1 MDGSVAYA
9 FVSEGVRYLSAF
21 YALDS
26 KSVGVADSA
35 GEVPCWIHIASIG
48 EYEGHPAGGFAFT
61 EKSFDEIIKNFDARQ
76 TPLNVDYEH
85 QTFNRGLKGAIDS
98 AGWIVQLELRSDG
111 QELWALTNLLP
122 EAAAR
127 VKAKQLRHCSP
138 VVIPESTDK
147 KTGGDIGFEL
157 RSLAL
162 TNDPFLDGLHPIQL
176 TRIAAMTDDEKKK
189 AEAEAAAKAD
199 KAKQLA
205 AGGGSADP
213 NDPSESASDEAAEQ
227 SAAQAFLESVATAA
241 GSDADTVLAVLGE
254 NLDMIVKAVQDA
266 IEKGGT
272 PAENTDRQMR
282 AMTIHVGPVLA
293 PTSDKDAKALTIAL
307 KHKDGQIRTLTEQLT
322 VAKTELSGFAKANAA
337 AERAALTA
345 HVTELQK
352 LGFVGKDQ
360 QAFDDAFEMFRD
372 KPELAKRVYSMA
384 TPPAGLVGDDT
395 DPAAES
401 GTNDKP
407 LLMSQLTETQQYSF
421 TMLRG
426 MGRTEQQALEF
437 IARDAAERASN

>member
-21 YALDS
+21 YALDA
-26 KSVGVADSA
+26 KSVGNKSEKPVA
-35 GEVPCWIHIASIG
+35 CWIHIASVG
-48 EYEGHPAGGFAFT
+48 EYKGHPSGGFAFT
-61 EKSFDEIIKNFDARQ
+61 EKSFGQIIANFDART

-85 QTFNRGLKGAIDS
+85 QTFNRALKGPIDS
-98 AGWIVQLELRSDG
+98 AGWIVQLEQRADG
-111 QELWALTNLLP
+111 QELWALTELLP
-122 EAAAR
+122 EAADR
-127 VKAKQLRHCSP
+127 VRDRKLRHCSP
-138 VVIPESTDK
+138 VIIPSGTDRE
-147 KTGGDIGFEL
+147 TAANIGFEL

-213 NDPSESASDEAAEQ
+213 KDPSETAPDEAAEQ

-322 VAKTELSGFAKANAA
+322 VAKTELSGFAKAKFD
-337 AERAALTA
+337 AEAAALTA
-345 HVTELQK
+345 KVTELQK
-352 LGFVGKDQ
+352 QGFVGKSDE
-360 QAFDDAFEMFRD
+360 AFADAIKLFTFD
-372 KPELAKRVYSMA
+372 SALAERTYAMA

-401 GTNDKP
+401 GSGDKP
-407 LLMSQLTETQQYSF
+407 LLMSALTDVQSASF
-421 TMLRG
+421 AMLRG
-426 MGRTEQQALEF
+426 MGRTEKQALEF